1 MNKEIFKMS
10 IPINEPILNYS
21 PGSKEKKELKKVLN
35 DFKSKEVDIPMYIN
49 GKEIR
54 TDNFMFE
61 HYLFYDFFVR
71 NIFFKQIFLLQS
83 SRYSLNII
91 FFILHVQAH

>member
-35 DFKSKEVDIPMYIN
+35 DFKSKEAVSYTHLTMPTI
-49 GKEIR
+49 
-54 TDNFMFE
+54 
-61 HYLFYDFFVR
+61 
-71 NIFFKQIFLLQS
+71 LL
-83 SRYSLNII
+83 
-91 FFILHVQAH
+91 V